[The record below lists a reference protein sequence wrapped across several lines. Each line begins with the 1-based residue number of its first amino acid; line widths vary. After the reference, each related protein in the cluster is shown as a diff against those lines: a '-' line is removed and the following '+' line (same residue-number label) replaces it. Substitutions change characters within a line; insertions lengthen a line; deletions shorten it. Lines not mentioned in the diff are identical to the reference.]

1 MIRVISF
8 FFNKAEGG
16 KRYDA
21 GQIITHFTP
30 EEEEFRVNFGH
41 AEYVKTEKVQRKP
54 SRKKRE
60 RKTKK

>member
-8 FFNKAEGG
+8 FFKKG

-21 GQIITHFTP
+21 GQIITDFTK
-30 EEEEFRVNFGH
+30 EEEDFHVNIGH
-41 AEYVKTEKVQRKP
+41 AERIKTEKVQRKP

-60 RKTKK
+60 RK